1 MKEIKKFEFEGNEIT
16 FLTGENI
23 IMNATE
29 MAKKFLCQPID
40 WLKTDNAQRLIVA
53 YSVRKNISTG
63 DLVIVRQGGD
73 PNKQGTWMHQDIALI
88 FAQWLSPEFYIWC
101 NDRIKELFKYGFT
114 TLKEETREKLFKLSE
129 LTSNIQE
136 QYPYKV
142 GKYKI
147 YEDLRQRGILD
158 THNKPLQKYIEKGY
172 FKFKLYRD
180 DEYRKYPT
188 ATEEGLKWIT
198 QLLFPDASDNG
209 RISILEAKVDLLLK
223 SNEVIM
229 EKFLISTSTSIT
241 IREEQNRINTEKM
254 RDICSKIRS
263 LTDDISPM
271 LNLPDPIIQ
280 LKLDTY

>member
-1 MKEIKKFEFEGNEIT
+1 MTETKKFEFEGNEIT

-23 IMNATE
+23 MVNATQ
-29 MAKKFLCQPID
+29 MAKNFNARTES
-40 WLKTDNAQRLIVA
+40 WLRTDNAQRMIDALSITHNCV
-53 YSVRKNISTG
+53 IG
-63 DLVIVRQGGD
+63 DLVIVKPGSPENGG
-73 PNKQGTWMHQDIALI
+73 GTWMHQDIALI

-142 GKYKI
+142 GKHKI

-241 IREEQNRINTEKM
+241 IREEQNRINIEKM
-254 RDICSKIRS
+254 KDICSKIKN

-271 LNLPDPIIQ
+271 LNLPDPILQ

>member
-1 MKEIKKFEFEGNEIT
+1 METKKFEFEGNEIT

-23 IMNATE
+23 EINATQ
-29 MAKKFLCQPID
+29 MAKKFNTQPNN
-40 WLKTDNAQRLIVA
+40 WLRTDQASRLIDA
-53 YSVRKNISTG
+53 YSAHHNCG
-63 DLVIVRQGGD
+63 AEDLVRVIMGGK
-73 PNKQGTWMHQDIALI
+73 PENQGTWFHQDVALI

-101 NDRIKELFKYGFT
+101 NDRIKELFKYGLT

-129 LTSNIQE
+129 LTSKIQE

-198 QLLFPDASDNG
+198 QFLFPNAPDNG

-229 EKFLISTSTSIT
+229 EKFLITTSTSIT